1 MFNIINAA
9 RTPGIHPAKV
19 NRNTINIEPQPLSS
33 TAKGGRKIDKITRQ
47 KLMKSILVDLAKVC
61 IQFLNNKL
69 QLRKEKRRG
78 EKREERGVY
87 VVRP

>member
-1 MFNIINAA
+1 LFSIINAA

-19 NRNTINIEPQPLSS
+19 NRNTMIMEPQPLSS

-47 KLMKSILVDLAKVC
+47 KLINSILVDFAKVC

-69 QLRKEKRRG
+69 QLRN
-78 EKREERGVY
+78 
-87 VVRP
+87 